1 MKKYWSYVVRTVVCL
16 FLFLWACEAEE
27 QEEGEGKV
35 ETAVADSTAADST
48 KTDSTSTDSTLA
60 DSLRIDAVPVE
71 VALAARGDI
80 SSFLL
85 FTSNIETEAAIDVY
99 PQTAGHVEA
108 VYVEEGDRIAA
119 GDTLLHIE
127 DASWELTRRE
137 WEIEL
142 NHLEK
147 GFKRTEEMYRRRLIS
162 DQDYEAK
169 KYELEKAR
177 VNKDKAEL
185 SIKLSYV
192 RAPFA
197 GVITARHVQ
206 VGDRVG
212 ESVNLFSLI
221 KLDDMIANVY
231 VPGQYLTT
239 VAPRQQAVITSDF
252 LPEREFVGWVKRI
265 SPVIDPKSGTFKVVV
280 GIKDRWQYLRPGL
293 SVNVQVV
300 TDTHVDAV
308 LVPKEAVVYDGE
320 DRYVFVVEDSTASR
334 IELDAGYENA
344 KHIESLQHIAAG
356 APIIVVGQYGLRD
369 QARVKVINQDSE
381 LAAEM
386 GTAER

>member
-1 MKKYWSYVVRTVVCL
+1 MKKAWSYAWLIACFVL
-16 FLFLWACEAEE
+16 LLWACEAE
-27 QEEGEGKV
+27 QDEGEENV
-35 ETAVADSTAADST
+35 ETAAADSTAADST
-48 KTDSTSTDSTLA
+48 KTDSTAVDSTLA

-71 VALAARGDI
+71 VALASLGDI

-85 FTSNIETEAAIDVY
+85 FTSNIETEAAIEVF
-99 PQTAGHVEA
+99 PRTSGHVEA
-108 VYVEEGDRIAA
+108 IYVEEGDRVEA

-147 GFKRTEEMYRRRLIS
+147 GFKRTEEMFRRRLIS
-162 DQDYEAK
+162 DQDYEVK

-197 GVITARHVQ
+197 GVITERHAQ

-212 ESVNLFSLI
+212 ESVRLFSLI
-221 KLDDMIANVY
+221 KLDDMIAYVH

-239 VAPRQQAVITSDF
+239 VAPKQQATIASDF
-252 LPEREFVGWVKRI
+252 LPQREFIGWVKRI
-265 SPVIDPKSGTFKVVV
+265 SPVIDPKSGTFRVVV
-280 GIKDRWQYLRPGL
+280 GVKDRWEHLRPGL
-293 SVNVQVV
+293 SVNVQIV
-300 TDTHVDAV
+300 TDTHADAV
-308 LVPKEAVVYDGE
+308 LVPKEAVVYDG
-320 DRYVFVVEDSTASR
+320 DQRYVFVVEDSTAAR
-334 IELDAGYENA
+334 IELDVGYENA
-344 KHIESLQHIAAG
+344 KYIESLARIVEG
-356 APIIVVGQYGLRD
+356 APVIVVGQYGLRD
-369 QARVKVINQDSE
+369 EARVKVVNQENE
-381 LAAEM
+381 LAAETEM
-386 GTAER
+386 VPER